1 MNLAKYER
9 RSTHAET
16 SISVVVSIL
25 VGTIACI
32 VALEL
37 DRLVIWVEDR
47 AQLPKPK
54 VGV

>member
-9 RSTHAET
+9 RSTHAAT
-16 SISVVVSIL
+16 RISLLVSIL

-37 DRLVIWVEDR
+37 ALS
-47 AQLPKPK
+47 
-54 VGV
+54 